1 MTKQSTNEPQQ
12 VNQKNL
18 LKSNAI
24 SKTIAEIET
33 EFYRLRKITNQFRKE
48 NNIKRPPEDPIHILY
63 KKNIKVALKSKN
75 VAEGY
80 KLLWAEYDRIRFK
93 I

>member
-1 MTKQSTNEPQQ
+1 MTKQSTNEPKQ
-12 VNQKNL
+12 VNQKTF
-18 LKSNAI
+18 I
-24 SKTIAEIET
+24 EIKTEGD
-33 EFYRLRKITNQFRKE
+33 RLRKIANQFRKE

-63 KKNIKVALKSKN
+63 KKNIKVALKTKN